1 MFFLCFSGVLRTLL
15 FVSDNQK
22 VRNVHKHVAFLL
34 IQRLI
39 HTLLYRHL
47 LHLFISKLVVAVME
61 YNITR
66 NHTTPVSNTGVDSGL
81 FMAGATIQSFVILSY
96 CVSFNFSALFQLLL
110 YGTGCTGCIVVLL
123 YWLYWLYYSTVVL
136 VVLVVLLYCCTGC
149 TVLLVVLFYWL
160 YELYCCIGC
169 TIILLYCCT
178 IVLLYC
184 FTGCTGCTP
193 SHCFSVFVTLLDLD
207 VSCGEVFCVFVL
219 HRIHSHDGILTS
231 KTITC

>member
-66 NHTTPVSNTGVDSGL
+66 THTTPVSNTGVDSGL

-110 YGTGCTGCIVVLL
+110 YGTGCTGCIVVL
-123 YWLYWLYYSTVVL
+123 VVL
-136 VVLVVLLYCCTGC
+136 LYCCTGCIVVLVVLLYCCTSC
-149 TVLLVVLFYWL
+149 TVVLLYWLYCCTSCTVVLVVLFY
-160 YELYCCIGC
+160 
-169 TIILLYCCT
+169 
-178 IVLLYC
+178 
-184 FTGCTGCTP
+184 
-193 SHCFSVFVTLLDLD
+193 
-207 VSCGEVFCVFVL
+207 
-219 HRIHSHDGILTS
+219 
-231 KTITC
+231 